1 MKDGTRRTFFPEIW
15 EAFSKEGFLKNVCR
29 KYHYGETDMESL
41 RCTAEAM
48 LPRMGEQA
56 CWNHRLFGVSGVP
69 VGSEAVI
76 TLGKGLDE
84 LQEEYS
90 SKGLLSECYMVE
102 ALSSELLLLSYSA
115 YNRELEKESGLHVA
129 RLHFLGSE
137 ETYPMTILPDL
148 LKRLQMSVSCNEA
161 FCMVPKK
168 SVAFYTELTED
179 RAVRCPGICVGCNS
193 RHCPNRIEERENITL
208 KKMLADM
215 TDVPLSYGYRRIFGG
230 K

>member
-1 MKDGTRRTFFPEIW
+1 MAKRIWKVCDVQQKPCFPGW
-15 EAFSKEGFLKNVCR
+15 
-29 KYHYGETDMESL
+29 
-41 RCTAEAM
+41 
-48 LPRMGEQA
+48 GEQA
-56 CWNHRLFGVSGVP
+56 CWNHRLFGVSGTP

-129 RLHFLGSE
+129 RLHFLWSE

-148 LKRLQMSVSCNEA
+148 LKRL
-161 FCMVPKK
+161 
-168 SVAFYTELTED
+168 
-179 RAVRCPGICVGCNS
+179 RCRFPA
-193 RHCPNRIEERENITL
+193 
-208 KKMLADM
+208 M
-215 TDVPLSYGYRRIFGG
+215 RRFVWCRKRVWLFIRN
-230 K
+230 

>member
-1 MKDGTRRTFFPEIW
+1 MAKRIW
-15 EAFSKEGFLKNVCR
+15 KG
-29 KYHYGETDMESL
+29 L

-115 YNRELEKESGLHVA
+115 YNRETGEGERTACA
-129 RLHFLGSE
+129 RLHFLGSG
-137 ETYPMTILPDL
+137 ETYPCRFFQT
-148 LKRLQMSVSCNEA
+148 
-161 FCMVPKK
+161 F
-168 SVAFYTELTED
+168 
-179 RAVRCPGICVGCNS
+179 
-193 RHCPNRIEERENITL
+193 
-208 KKMLADM
+208 
-215 TDVPLSYGYRRIFGG
+215 
-230 K
+230 